1 MSGQPNPQNRPNVPA
16 RPRPAG
22 DDRPERIARNFGPIN
37 QRMGGRNW
45 LPILFWGGIA
55 SALVCA
61 IAFVLYSFFFFKPSI
76 PESEAVTE
84 AMPTPEVVKFSE
96 AEAET
101 LNPAPG
107 GEVSGQPASQP
118 EAGSD
123 QPGDPAA
130 NPAEADPN
138 QTDSPPASN
147 EPTEPTA
154 EAPSEA
160 PPSDPEQPVPPS
172 DDSTDLS
179 VSLDKM
185 KSPDFGIQAFLYWRS
200 EVAKRDLQLINDI
213 KFKWVKQQFSWRDI
227 EGAGKGVYDWTSAD
241 RMMDQIDEHGLNVI
255 ARVDLQ
261 PEWAGGGFPEIGPPD
276 DYQDYVDFVSALAT
290 RYKGRIDAYQIW
302 NEPNLAREWGNR
314 PPNPANYTELLRRSY
329 EAIKAVDPAAI
340 VISAGLAPTTRW
352 DDVAMPDTVFVQGM
366 YDAGAQPYFD
376 ALGVHG
382 AGYKVHPATDPE
394 VVANDPVLNNND
406 PSPPELKRIY
416 AFRHVEDVRQVMVQ
430 NGDADK
436 RVVVLEFGWTV
447 DPRSESPYHW
457 HAVTELEQAQYIIGA
472 YRYAEQNWQ
481 PWIGVMSLIYLANV
495 DWTEDDEQT
504 YWSITYP
511 EYPDFRAR
519 AAYWGLL
526 EFSRQR

>member
-1 MSGQPNPQNRPNVPA
+1 MPGQPNPQNRPNVPA

-22 DDRPERIARNFGPIN
+22 DKRPERIARNFGPIN
-37 QRMGGRNW
+37 QRTGGRNW

-76 PESEAVTE
+76 PESETVAE
-84 AMPTPEVVKFSE
+84 AMPTPEVVKFKQGEVEVPNS
-96 AEAET
+96 
-101 LNPAPG
+101 APG
-107 GEVSGQPASQP
+107 EEVSGQPASQS

-130 NPAEADPN
+130 NPGEAETG

-147 EPTEPTA
+147 EPTQPAA
-154 EAPSEA
+154 ET
-160 PPSDPEQPVPPS
+160 PPPNPEQSVPSSADQP
-172 DDSTDLS
+172 DLS

-200 EVAKRDLQLINDI
+200 EVAERDLQLINDI
-213 KFKWVKQQFSWRDI
+213 KFRWVKQQFSWRDI
-227 EGAGKGVYDWTSAD
+227 EGAGKGVYDWASAD
-241 RMMDQIDEHGLNVI
+241 RMMDQIDHHGLNVI

-276 DYQDYVDFVSALAT
+276 DYQDYVDFVSALAA

-314 PPNPANYTELLRRSY
+314 PPNPAEYAELLRRSY
-329 EAIKAVDPAAI
+329 EAIKAVDPEAI
-340 VISAGLAPTTRW
+340 VISAGLAPTTRF

-406 PSPPELKRIY
+406 PSPPEMKRIY
-416 AFRHVEDVRQVMVQ
+416 AFRHVEDIRQVMVQ
-430 NGDADK
+430 NGDTDK

-447 DPRSESPYHW
+447 DPRPDSPYHW

-504 YWSITYP
+504 YWSITQP
-511 EYPDFRAR
+511 EYPDFKAR

-526 EFSRQR
+526 EFSRNR